1 LKDKRKVIAGAVAAH
16 GGTNATTL
24 NWMGHPM
31 TVTLNEKALTH
42 AKGLLRRNEITLDK
56 RDDWSEHAPSTD
68 DENAFIDDNGLAEFA
83 KWHLGEDT
91 DKTEGTKGR
100 YLFPY
105 GDFHTLHRCAVI
117 SGESRAGQYDHDSI
131 RDALHDLLEK
141 IDAKAERSSK

>member
-42 AKGLLRRNEITLDK
+42 AKGLLRRNEITLDE

-83 KWHLGEDT
+83 K
-91 DKTEGTKGR
+91 
-100 YLFPY
+100 
-105 GDFHTLHRCAVI
+105 
-117 SGESRAGQYDHDSI
+117 
-131 RDALHDLLEK
+131 
-141 IDAKAERSSK
+141 

>member
-1 LKDKRKVIAGAVAAH
+1 MKDKSNVVAGAAAAR
-16 GGTNATTL
+16 GGTNATAL
-24 NWMGHPM
+24 NWMGPPM

-42 AKGLLRRNEITLDK
+42 ARGLLRRSEVTVDE

-68 DENAFIDDNGLAEFA
+68 DENTFIEKNGIAEFA
-83 KWHLGEDT
+83 KWHLGEDG

-105 GDFHTLHRCAVI
+105 GDFQTLHRCAVI
-117 SGESRAGQYDHDSI
+117 SGESRAGQYNHDSI